1 MMHNRADYRL
11 YLVTDRNCLQQQ
23 TLEQAVEQAILGG
36 VTLVQL
42 REKAIASKEFY
53 ERALRIKAICHHYNV
68 PLLINDRVDIALAVE
83 ADGVHIGQ
91 SDLPC
96 RVVRQILGKDKI
108 IGVSARTAQQAIQAQ
123 ADGADYL
130 GVGAMFAT
138 STKADAQTVTIAS
151 LTQIRQAVTL
161 PIVAIGGI
169 NHTTLPALQHAL
181 QSAEMSTGGVIDGVA
196 VVSAILGQK
205 DVKLASEQLKEI
217 IKIK

>member
-42 REKAIASKEFY
+42 REKAIASKAFY
-53 ERALRIKAICHHYNV
+53 ERALRIKAICHRYNV

-96 RVVRQILGKDKI
+96 GVVRQILGKDKI

-138 STKADAQTVTIAS
+138 STKQDAKTVSVET
-151 LTQIRQAVTL
+151 LNDIRQSVSI

-169 NHTTLPALQHAL
+169 NHTTLPALQQAL
-181 QSAEMSTGGVIDGVA
+181 QAADTSIDGVA

-205 DVKLASEQLKEI
+205 DVKLASEKLKEM
-217 IKIK
+217 IKT

>member
-42 REKAIASKEFY
+42 REKAIASKAFY

-96 RVVRQILGKDKI
+96 GVVRQLLGKDKI

-138 STKADAQTVTIAS
+138 STKQDAQTVTIAS

-169 NHTTLPALQHAL
+169 NHTTLPALQQAL
-181 QSAEMSTGGVIDGVA
+181 QAADTSIDGVA
-196 VVSAILGQK
+196 VVSAILGQQ
-205 DVKLASEQLKEI
+205 DVKLASEKPKEM
-217 IKIK
+217 IKT

>member
-42 REKAIASKEFY
+42 REKAITSKEFY

-96 RVVRQILGKDKI
+96 GVVRQILGKDKI

-138 STKADAQTVTIAS
+138 STKQDAKTVTIAS

-169 NHTTLPALQHAL
+169 NHTTLPALQQAL
-181 QSAEMSTGGVIDGVA
+181 QAADTSIDGVA

-205 DVKLASEQLKEI
+205 DVKLASEQLKKM

>member
-42 REKAIASKEFY
+42 REKSIASKAFY

-96 RVVRQILGKDKI
+96 GVVRQILGKDKI

-138 STKADAQTVTIAS
+138 STKQDAKTVSVET
-151 LTQIRQAVTL
+151 LNDIRQSVSI

-169 NHTTLPALQHAL
+169 NHTTLPALQQAL
-181 QSAEMSTGGVIDGVA
+181 QAADTSIDGVA

-205 DVKLASEQLKEI
+205 DVKLASEKLKEM
-217 IKIK
+217 IKT

>member
-1 MMHNRADYRL
+1 MHNRADYRL

-96 RVVRQILGKDKI
+96 RMVRQILGKDKI

-138 STKADAQTVTIAS
+138 STKQDAKTVSVET
-151 LTQIRQAVTL
+151 LNDIRQSVSI

-169 NHTTLPALQHAL
+169 NHTTLPALQQAL
-181 QSAEMSTGGVIDGVA
+181 QAADTSIDGVA

-205 DVKLASEQLKEI
+205 DVKLASEQLKEM
-217 IKIK
+217 IKN

>member
-1 MMHNRADYRL
+1 MMHNRVDYRL

-42 REKAIASKEFY
+42 REKAIASKAFY

-68 PLLINDRVDIALAVE
+68 PLLINDRVDIALAIE

-96 RVVRQILGKDKI
+96 GVVRQILGKDKI

-138 STKADAQTVTIAS
+138 STKQDAQTVTIAS
-151 LTQIRQAVTL
+151 LTQIRQSVTL

-169 NHTTLPALQHAL
+169 NHTTLPALQQAL
-181 QSAEMSTGGVIDGVA
+181 QAADTSIDGVA

-205 DVKLASEQLKEI
+205 DVKLASQQLKEM
-217 IKIK
+217 IKT

>member
-1 MMHNRADYRL
+1 MMLNRADYQL

-138 STKADAQTVTIAS
+138 STKQDAKTVSVET
-151 LTQIRQAVTL
+151 LNDIRQSVTL

-169 NHTTLPALQHAL
+169 NHTTLPALQQAL

>member
-96 RVVRQILGKDKI
+96 GVVRQILGKDKI

-138 STKADAQTVTIAS
+138 STKQDAQTVTIAS
-151 LTQIRQAVTL
+151 LTQIRQAVTI

-181 QSAEMSTGGVIDGVA
+181 QSAETSIEHLIDGVA

-205 DVKLASEQLKEI
+205 DVKLASEQLKEM

>member
-53 ERALRIKAICHHYNV
+53 ERALRIKAICHPYNV

-138 STKADAQTVTIAS
+138 STKQDAKTVSVET
-151 LTQIRQAVTL
+151 LNDIRQSVSI

-169 NHTTLPALQHAL
+169 NHTTLPALQQAL
-181 QSAEMSTGGVIDGVA
+181 QAAETSIEHLIDGVA

-205 DVKLASEQLKEI
+205 DVKLASEQLKEM

>member
-42 REKAIASKEFY
+42 REKAIASKAFY

-68 PLLINDRVDIALAVE
+68 PLLINDRVDIALAVV

-96 RVVRQILGKDKI
+96 GVVRQILGKDKI

-169 NHTTLPALQHAL
+169 NHTTLPALQQAL
-181 QSAEMSTGGVIDGVA
+181 QAADTSIDGVA

-205 DVKLASEQLKEI
+205 DVKLASEKLKEM
-217 IKIK
+217 IKT

>member
-1 MMHNRADYRL
+1 MMLNRADYQL

-169 NHTTLPALQHAL
+169 NHTTLPALQQAL
-181 QSAEMSTGGVIDGVA
+181 QAADTSIDGVA

-205 DVKLASEQLKEI
+205 DVKLASEQLKEML
-217 IKIK
+217 KT

>member
-1 MMHNRADYRL
+1 MMHNCADYRL

-96 RVVRQILGKDKI
+96 GVVRQILGKDKI

-138 STKADAQTVTIAS
+138 STKQDAKTVSVET
-151 LTQIRQAVTL
+151 LNDIRQSVTL

-169 NHTTLPALQHAL
+169 NHTTLPALQQAL
-181 QSAEMSTGGVIDGVA
+181 QAADTSIDGVA

-205 DVKLASEQLKEI
+205 DVKLASEQLKNM
-217 IKIK
+217 IK

>member
-96 RVVRQILGKDKI
+96 GVVRQILGKDKI

-138 STKADAQTVTIAS
+138 STKQDAQTVSIAS

-169 NHTTLPALQHAL
+169 NHTTLPALQQAL
-181 QSAEMSTGGVIDGVA
+181 QAADTSIDGVA

-205 DVKLASEQLKEI
+205 DVKLASEQLKEM

>member
-23 TLEQAVEQAILGG
+23 SLEQAVEQAILGG

-42 REKAIASKEFY
+42 REKAIASKAFY

-96 RVVRQILGKDKI
+96 GVVRQILGKDKI

-138 STKADAQTVTIAS
+138 STKQDAKTVSVET
-151 LTQIRQAVTL
+151 LNDIRQSVSI

-169 NHTTLPALQHAL
+169 NHTTLPALQQAL
-181 QSAEMSTGGVIDGVA
+181 QAADTSIDGVA

-205 DVKLASEQLKEI
+205 DVKLASEKLKEM
-217 IKIK
+217 IKT